1 MDQQAVFSQIC
12 KTCIETSL
20 LNINYNT
27 KCLKKSVFEIFDVPC
42 TIASSKTVSSKLVML
57 AGNYV
62 ANSCV
67 AKLTLPCKLDI
78 LYI

>member
-20 LNINYNT
+20 LIKYNYNT

-42 TIASSKTVSSKLVML
+42 TIANSKTVSSKLVML

-67 AKLTLPCKLDI
+67 AKCKLDI